1 METLYTVKEVAQ
13 LLNMAEITIR
23 QWMGRGQLKFIKL
36 GTKAVRIPKSEIDR
50 ITDVQKLLQ

>member
-23 QWMGRGQLKFIKL
+23 QWMGRGQLKYIKL

-50 ITDVQKLLQ
+50 ITDTRALLQ